1 MGIGTRLKQII
12 KEINMTIK
20 QLAEITGIPVNTL
33 YSIVK
38 RDSDRVRA
46 NTIQALAD
54 ALGVTPTY
62 LIGFDEKIVNPEQYS
77 HEDLAS
83 IKAGAWASYQEHDI
97 NLDDVDIAFYG
108 GYKEL
113 SESDK
118 EILRDMVRVMLE
130 RRKNPPQD

>member
-1 MGIGTRLKQII
+1 MFYDRFIELCKKKGVRPSAVA
-12 KEINMTIK
+12 KEIGLSNAAPTYWK
-20 QLAEITGIPVNTL
+20 NGSIPK
-33 YSIVK
+33 S
-38 RDSDRVRA
+38 S
-46 NTIQALAD
+46 TIQAIAD
-54 ALGVTPTY
+54 YFGVTAGY
-62 LIGFDEKIVNPEQYS
+62 LLGDENIRLVPLFEG
-77 HEDLAS
+77 
-83 IKAGAWASYQEHDI
+83 AGGI

>member
-12 KEINMTIK
+12 KDKNMTIK

-46 NTIQALAD
+46 KTVQALAE

-62 LIGFDEKIVNPEQYS
+62 LIGYDEKIVNPEQYS
-77 HEDLAS
+77 VEELS
-83 IKAGAWASYQEHDI
+83 KIKAGAWASYQERDEA
-97 NLDDVDIAFYG
+97 LDDIDIAFYG
-108 GYKEL
+108 NYKEL
-113 SESDK
+113 SEDDK
-118 EILRDMVRVMLE
+118 KTIRDMVMLMRE
-130 RRKNPPQD
+130 RRKDKK